1 MIKEGFNLL
10 RRSNMLI
17 EKSKQKFS
25 RAPEVHH
32 IVNKYYLSLPVH
44 SLGFFLFFL

>member
-1 MIKEGFNLL
+1 MIKEGFSLL

-17 EKSKQKFS
+17 EKCEQKFS

-32 IVNKYYLSLPVH
+32 FLNNSHLSLPVH
-44 SLGFFLFFL
+44 SLGFFAFFL